1 MEGFGETIATTVEE
15 SNRGSRDSTEKRT
28 RVLIKKKK
36 KKRTMEHQEIILSGS
51 YNVERNKS
59 CTEQEV
65 TSCKNYIDKL

>member
-1 MEGFGETIATTVEE
+1 MKGLGETIATTVEE

-28 RVLIKKKK
+28 MVLIKNK